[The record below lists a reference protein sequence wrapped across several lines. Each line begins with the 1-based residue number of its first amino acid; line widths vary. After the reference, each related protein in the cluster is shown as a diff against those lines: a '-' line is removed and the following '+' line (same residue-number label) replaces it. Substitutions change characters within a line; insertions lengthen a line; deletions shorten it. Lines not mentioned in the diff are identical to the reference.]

1 MTRRVA
7 PRRLAAA
14 LDALTAAAA
23 PQTPLA
29 RVQAVWEEVA
39 GAVIAAHARPVA
51 ERGGV
56 LVVECAAGVWAQELE
71 LLAPRL
77 LERLR
82 AAAGDDLGITA
93 LRVRVGGAERP

>member
-1 MTRRVA
+1 MTRRPG
-7 PRRLAAA
+7 PRRLGAA
-14 LDALTAAAA
+14 LEAVLADAA

-29 RVQAVWEEVA
+29 RVQAAWEQIA
-39 GAVIAAHARPVA
+39 GPAIAAQARPVA

-56 LVVECAAGVWAQELE
+56 LTVECSAGVWAQELE

-82 AAAGDDLGITA
+82 AAIGEDAGITS
-93 LRVRVGGAERP
+93 LRVRVGGAGGP